1 MLPDGVVVWSLWPG
15 YLRTEWDAEAPPS
28 TRPACPSSSTTL
40 RDTRSVTDLQL
51 LATALH
57 PGKVV
62 PIHTEAG
69 DRFDEYFADVEAHP
83 DGEWWEV

>member
-1 MLPDGVVVWSLWPG
+1 MRRTLDAAGVPLVLDHASG
-15 YLRTEWDAEAPPS
+15 HA
-28 TRPACPSSSTTL
+28 
-40 RDTRSVTDLQL
+40 SVTDLQL
-51 LATALH
+51 LATALR

-69 DRFDEYFADVEAHP
+69 DRFDEYFADVETHR

>member
-1 MLPDGVVVWSLWPG
+1 
-15 YLRTEWDAEAPPS
+15 
-28 TRPACPSSSTTL
+28 
-40 RDTRSVTDLQL
+40 VTDLQL
-51 LATALH
+51 LATALR

-69 DRFDEYFADVEAHP
+69 DRFDEYFADVETHR

>member
-1 MLPDGVVVWSLWPG
+1 MRRTLDAAGVPFVLDHASG
-15 YLRTEWDAEAPPS
+15 HA
-28 TRPACPSSSTTL
+28 
-40 RDTRSVTDLQL
+40 SVNDLQL
-51 LATALH
+51 LAAALR

-69 DRFDEYFADVEAHP
+69 DRFGEYFADVEAHP